1 MAEELVIFD
10 VVGQVGVLQAR
21 VTDNPASEDNNS
33 VVAALSKRLF
43 PANERLLRNKAKRAI
58 KKGLKR
64 WRFFI
69 K

>member
-21 VTDNPASEDNNS
+21 VTDNPASEDINS
-33 VVAALSKRLF
+33 VAAALSKRLL
-43 PANERLLRNKAKRAI
+43 PANEKLLRNKVKRAI